1 MQLTFVV
8 FMPAKTVL
16 HYPRLDT
23 VLMVEDAIKEAD
35 DYPMRMELWRML
47 PKQVQY
53 QTFKLILDY
62 LEKSNKIIFTKDEK
76 IMWVASNPK
85 LEQAIKNGKE
95 Y

>member
-1 MQLTFVV
+1 MDS
-8 FMPAKTVL
+8 KTIL

-23 VLMVEDAIKEAD
+23 VIMVEDAIKEAK
-35 DYPMRMELWRML
+35 DYPTRMGLWRML

-62 LEKSNKIIFTKDEK
+62 LEKSNKIIFTKDSK
-76 IMWVASNPK
+76 IMWILSNPK
-85 LEQAIKNGKE
+85 LEQAIRNGAE

>member
-1 MQLTFVV
+1 MEAT
-8 FMPAKTVL
+8 KTKIL

-23 VLMVEDAIKEAD
+23 VLMVEDAIKNAE
-35 DYPMRMELWRML
+35 DYPLRTGLWNSL

-62 LEKSNKIIFTKDEK
+62 LEKSNKIVFTKDNR
-76 IMWVASNPK
+76 IMWIASNPK
-85 LEQAIKNGKE
+85 LEKAIKKGRE